1 MQIHAQT
8 VSSDY
13 CRFLNAALRRIESKP
28 GGPVAQAEDFRMNDE
43 SRREVQTLFAGLS
56 DAWKNGDGAAFAD
69 WCTDDV
75 DFINLLGIHV
85 RGRRAVV
92 EIHEKIFLGPYKDST
107 VEFNIES
114 VRRISPDAVLVIA
127 PSRID
132 APSGPVKG
140 IILSIASVLLVREGD
155 QWKMANFHNTRREAT
170 QRDHLAIMRTAVD
183 N

>member
-1 MQIHAQT
+1 M
-8 VSSDY
+8 
-13 CRFLNAALRRIESKP
+13 
-28 GGPVAQAEDFRMNDE
+28 
-43 SRREVQTLFAGLS
+43 
-56 DAWKNGDGAAFAD
+56 
-69 WCTDDV
+69 
-75 DFINLLGIHV
+75 
-85 RGRRAVV
+85 
-92 EIHEKIFLGPYKDST
+92 EIHEKIFRGPYKDST